1 MNRALDNDLEELK
14 ENIINDDF
22 DENDLHDENEN

>member
-14 ENIINDDF
+14 ENIINDDL
-22 DENDLHDENEN
+22 DENDLHEENEN